1 MYQDILFRFSNAQT
15 LAAASPIAGTDVV
28 DLHPGSHL
36 GALIGVA
43 PARNIGPGSALEIL
57 FTIVAAVVRAA
68 GVANL
73 YANVF
78 TNDTANNTT
87 TTLIGSTALFPKTT
101 TIAGFQFS
109 YRIPSKPGFAMQRY
123 LGVEYIFD
131 NQPDSGTIS
140 AALVIDV
147 QANPS

>member
-15 LAAASPIAGTDVV
+15 LAAASPVGSTDVV
-28 DLHPGSHL
+28 DLHPGSYL
-36 GALIGVA
+36 GALIGVT
-43 PARNIGPGSALEIL
+43 PARNIAPGMALEIL
-57 FTIVAAVVRAA
+57 FTIVAPVVRAA

-73 YANVF
+73 YVNIF
-78 TNDTANNTT
+78 TNDTGNNTT
-87 TTLIGSTALFPKTT
+87 PTIIGSTATFPKTT
-101 TIAGFQFS
+101 TVAGFQFS
-109 YRIPSKPGFAMQRY
+109 YRIPSKPGIAWARY
-123 LGVEYIFD
+123 LGVEYVLD